1 MFKGNPLKE
10 ECEEEPCRSVS
21 PDSGLI
27 QNLKKEMTEITQ
39 IKEEPEEQSI
49 KQEDEPLPVSQISV
63 CVKTEDTETRGQE
76 THLQLKTEADTGQ
89 SSDTDNDDNWSA
101 PFSCSDAQMENNGA
115 QNNHREP
122 QIRDTSPAQTSNQLP
137 TNKSDSETSESDE
150 ETSKSDG
157 DSSENDVPDWVHQ
170 CPFCKKRFMRRYH
183 YDNHIRTHT
192 GEKPFSCSICKK
204 AFAADSSLKGH
215 MAVHNEPKNNCPVCN
230 KSFVQKS
237 YLKIHMRIHSG
248 ERPYS
253 CSLCEKSFT
262 SPSNYSTHMRAH
274 NEDRRYTC
282 DFCGRA
288 FVRSSN
294 LKQHMLLHTGEKPF
308 SCSVCDEKFIKKRSL
323 LAHMENKH
331 DKYE

>member
-1 MFKGNPLKE
+1 
-10 ECEEEPCRSVS
+10 
-21 PDSGLI
+21 
-27 QNLKKEMTEITQ
+27 MTEITQ

-89 SSDTDNDDNWSA
+89 SSDTDDDDNWSA

-115 QNNHREP
+115 QDNHREP

-137 TNKSDSETSESDE
+137 TNKSDSETSDSDE
-150 ETSKSDG
+150 ETSESDG
-157 DSSENDVPDWVHQ
+157 DSSESDDDDVPDWVHQ
-170 CPFCKKRFMRRYH
+170 CPFCTKRFMRRYH

-288 FVRSSN
+288 F
-294 LKQHMLLHTGEKPF
+294 
-308 SCSVCDEKFIKKRSL
+308 KRSL